1 MTGAALPAPAAD
13 LASLN
18 LTQQEATY
26 LAQLPPSEQRAAY
39 SQLQQKK
46 LTEKPDFVERPM
58 TPAEIAS
65 FGLEAG
71 LPWTM
76 GKDGPYLPGGR
87 APAPTNINLPKG
99 PGAAEGRLGAVY
111 IDSLVGAVD
120 AGTAAKSGVR
130 VNSQIREMLD
140 KGAFTGMG
148 SDIKTTVTLFADALG
163 LAPDDELRKA
173 QNSQLLLT
181 TFAARG
187 LEAARSNAGQGAVSN
202 YEREI
207 LQKAAGGGLDMTE
220 ANMRYIADITDR
232 VYAKQLENATLAGG
246 ILSSDDPYSMRP
258 QWYQRT
264 GGGSDGARPS
274 AAPPTPANPPVEG
287 ARLAPDGRY
296 YVQGA
301 DGKYY
306 RVEGAQ

>member
-1 MTGAALPAPAAD
+1 M
-13 LASLN
+13 S
-18 LTQQEATY
+18 
-26 LAQLPPSEQRAAY
+26 AY
-39 SQLQQKK
+39 NQIQMKK
-46 LTEKPDFVERPM
+46 LTDKPEFVEYPM
-58 TPAEIAS
+58 SKEEIARYNLDPS
-65 FGLEAG
+65 E
-71 LPWTM
+71 PWIMTAT
-76 GKDGPYLPGGR
+76 GPSIPGGR
-87 APAPTNINLPKG
+87 KPAPTNINLPKG
-99 PGAAEGRLGAVY
+99 PGAADSRLGTVY

-202 YEREI
+202 YERDI

-220 ANMRYIADITDR
+220 ANMRYIADITDKI
-232 VYAKQLENATLAGG
+232 YAKQMENAALAGN
-246 ILSSDDPYSMRP
+246 ILSSDDPYSMRS
-258 QWYQRT
+258 QWFKRT
-264 GGGSDGARPS
+264 GAASDGAPRPDTAS
-274 AAPPTPANPPVEG
+274 PSDSPPVPG
-287 ARLAPDGRY
+287 ARRASDGEW
-296 YVQGA
+296 YVLK
-301 DGKYY
+301 DGQYFK
-306 RVEGAQ
+306 VEGAQ